1 MNMQKILTLGI
12 VNDLAANI
20 NLFYLKMLQISIYRI
35 IAVHQKLFTRV
46 EKKNQAE
53 TLAWASAFA
62 PPNFALN

>member
-53 TLAWASAFA
+53 TLA
-62 PPNFALN
+62 

>member
-1 MNMQKILTLGI
+1 MDMQKILTLGI

-46 EKKNQAE
+46 EKKIRPKPSLELQPLLPQLR
-53 TLAWASAFA
+53 T
-62 PPNFALN
+62 